1 MRRNVG
7 EKCVRHDT
15 AGKCKMRK
23 QQRGRS
29 MMRPMSD
36 ERIIINISNINVII
50 YSGLE
55 VRRKK

>member
-1 MRRNVG
+1 
-7 EKCVRHDT
+7 
-15 AGKCKMRK
+15 MRK

-55 VRRKK
+55 EVRRKKVII